1 MLHQKITD
9 DLKTAMKAGKE
20 FEAGVLRF
28 LLSSLHNKEI
38 EKKGKGLEPTLSD
51 EEVIEVL
58 SREAKKRKE
67 AIEMY
72 IKGGRNDL
80 VEKETKELEIIKQ
93 YLPEQLSEEEI
104 EKIVVATIEKIG
116 AKDIKDPE
124 GKPSVSYGAS
134 LGRVMGEVMKELKG
148 RADAKLVSEI
158 AKKRITNS

>member
-1 MLHQKITD
+1 MLRQKITD
-9 DLKTAMKAGKE
+9 DLKSAMKAGKE
-20 FEAGVLRF
+20 FEVGVLRF
-28 LLSSLHNKEI
+28 LLSALHNKEI
-38 EKKGKGLEPTLSD
+38 EKKSRGLEPNLSD
-51 EEVIEVL
+51 EEMIEIL

-67 AIEMY
+67 AIEIY
-72 IKGGRNDL
+72 TKGGRNDL

-104 EKIVVATIEKIG
+104 EKIVLATIEKIG

-148 RADAKLVSEI
+148 KADASLVSKI
-158 AKKRITNS
+158 IKKHLSL

>member
-1 MLHQKITD
+1 MFLYQKITD

-38 EKKGKGLEPTLSD
+38 EKKGKDLEPTLSD

-58 SREAKKRKE
+58 FREAKKRKE

-72 IKGGRNDL
+72 IKGGRDDL

-116 AKDIKDPE
+116 AKDIKD
-124 GKPSVSYGAS
+124 

-158 AKKRITNS
+158 VKKRITNS

>member
-1 MLHQKITD
+1 MLHQKITE

-20 FEAGVLRF
+20 FKVGVLRF

-38 EKKGKGLEPTLSD
+38 EKKSKGLEPTLSD
-51 EEVIEVL
+51 EEIIEIL

-72 IKGGRNDL
+72 TEGGRNDL
-80 VEKETKELEIIKQ
+80 VEKEEKELEIIKQ

-116 AKDIKDPE
+116 VKDIK
-124 GKPSVSYGAS
+124 A

-148 RADAKLVSEI
+148 KADASLVSEI
-158 AKKRITNS
+158 VKKRLSL

>member
-1 MLHQKITD
+1 LRFAICPFMLYQKITE

-67 AIEMY
+67 AIEIY

-116 AKDIKDPE
+116 AKDIKD
-124 GKPSVSYGAS
+124 

-148 RADAKLVSEI
+148 KADAKLVSEI
-158 AKKRITNS
+158 VKKRITNS

>member
-1 MLHQKITD
+1 MRFAICPFMLYQKITE

-67 AIEMY
+67 AIEIY

-116 AKDIKDPE
+116 AKDIKD
-124 GKPSVSYGAS
+124 

-148 RADAKLVSEI
+148 KADAKLVSEI
-158 AKKRITNS
+158 VKKRITNS